1 MQPLAHKHPIAPQ
14 QFHEPLICDLCLL
27 QGGSTH
33 GMCFSCRL
41 CDIDLCEGCYNQL
54 ILCPNNK
61 HNHILYLAKRNYIC
75 NICGNSFKNNI
86 SMYCSFCDYDVCMNC
101 YISIC

>member
-14 QFHEPLICDLCLL
+14 QFHKGLGCDLCYLM
-27 QGGSTH
+27 GDTSH
-33 GMCFSCRL
+33 GKCYSCRF

-54 ILCPNNK
+54 ILCPKNK
-61 HNHILYLAKRNYIC
+61 HNHILYLTKRDYGC
-75 NICGNSFKNNI
+75 NICRKLFQNTI
-86 SMYCSFCDYDVCMNC
+86 SMYCSSCDYDVCMNC